1 MGKIKSFYN
10 KYLDKSKKLEDNNSL
25 IGNISNI
32 LLFFPAGLISGIL
45 VIPLAFFIYP
55 LIIIFKK
62 WEIKISR
69 IGLYIQHTMSF
80 GLSLVIE
87 DYIIFEKILG
97 INEVGLLDFIVCF
110 GIAFIGFY
118 RYINAKVHE
127 TLIKTYRTDYKE
139 LEKKG
144 IITSSMIRYKTSN
157 GFEEGKL
164 NKKGQKDGLWLSY
177 DDLGKLTNKIIYKN
191 DLCQSIENVE

>member
-1 MGKIKSFYN
+1 MEKIKSFYN
-10 KYLDKSKKLEDNNSL
+10 KYLDKSKKLEDKNSL

-32 LLFFPAGLISGIL
+32 LLFFPAGIISGIL
-45 VIPLAFFIYP
+45 ILPLTLFIYP

-69 IGLYIQHTMSF
+69 IGLYIQHTMSI

-97 INEVGLLDFIVCF
+97 INEVGLFDFIICF
-110 GIAFIGFY
+110 NIAFIGFY
-118 RYINAKVHE
+118 RYINTKVHE

-144 IITSSMIRYKTSN
+144 TITSSMIRYKTSD

-164 NKKGQKDGLWLSY
+164 NQKGEMDGLWLRY
-177 DDLGKLTNKIIYKN
+177 DDLGKLTNRIIYKN
-191 DLCQSIENVE
+191 GLCQSIDNFD